1 MLQPPSHLAE
11 EYARW
16 RWEVVS
22 EYPGASVTYRLSQDE
37 RNGRFLKLSVSDRY
51 PSVEEEAARLRWAI
65 DHLPV
70 PRVLEQG
77 SDDGMSWLLTA
88 SLSGVDATDSSLMAS
103 PSELVPILA
112 SGLRVLHAVPA
123 SSCPFDFELNRALQH
138 VQERVARGL
147 VDADRDFHP
156 EFAHLQPS
164 TALDLLEAERPRSED
179 VVVCHGDYCL
189 PNVIVRDGKAAGF
202 VDLGELGTADRWW
215 DLAVATWSVTWN
227 LGPGYEEL
235 FLSEYG
241 VAIDAERMRYYRL
254 LYDMAS

>member
-1 MLQPPSHLAE
+1 LAE
-11 EYARW
+11 KFADW

-22 EYPGASVTYRLSQDE
+22 EYPRASVTYRLSHDE
-37 RNGRFLKLSVSDRY
+37 KDGRFLKLSVPDRY
-51 PSVEEEAARLRWAI
+51 PSVEEEAARLRWAAI
-65 DHLPV
+65 NHLPV
-70 PRVLEQG
+70 PQVLEQG

-88 SLSGVDATDSSLMAS
+88 ALRGVDATDSSLVAN

-112 SGLRVLHAVPA
+112 SGLRLLHAVPA
-123 SSCPFDFELNRALQH
+123 SSCPFDFGLDRALEH
-138 VQERVARGL
+138 VRERVARHL
-147 VDADRDFHP
+147 VDADRDFHS

-189 PNVIVRDGKAAGF
+189 PNVIVRDGRASGF

-227 LGPGYEEL
+227 LGAGYEEL
-235 FLSEYG
+235 FLSAYG

-254 LYDMAS
+254 LYDMTC